1 MSCWAIL
8 GINPTKNIDVIKDAY
23 TELSNSTN
31 ANELIKLKSAYN
43 KALSLAKTSIN
54 DLNLSLLGSSN
65 FDILSALINS
75 SIDSKS
81 IDTIDKFIDEAN
93 EIYNNP
99 VLRFNIDSWIN
110 LLTSP
115 ILESSSK
122 ELASIELIK
131 FLSNH
136 KYLTTKTYKL
146 FDTKFN
152 WIKNKDKLK
161 ALYNEGY
168 EDAKKS
174 YADLMKFLNEN

>member
-110 LLTSP
+110 LLTSS
-115 ILESSSK
+115 ILINVYIFPKLDNISSTWSVVTASTPQPK
-122 ELASIELIK
+122 ELS
-131 FLSNH
+131 
-136 KYLTTKTYKL
+136 
-146 FDTKFN
+146 
-152 WIKNKDKLK
+152 
-161 ALYNEGY
+161 
-168 EDAKKS
+168 
-174 YADLMKFLNEN
+174 

>member
-1 MSCWAIL
+1 MSCCAIL

-23 TELSNSTN
+23 TEFRNSTN
-31 ANELIKLKSAYN
+31 ANEVIKLKSAYN

-99 VLRFNIDSWIN
+99 VI
-110 LLTSP
+110 
-115 ILESSSK
+115 
-122 ELASIELIK
+122 
-131 FLSNH
+131 
-136 KYLTTKTYKL
+136 Y
-146 FDTKFN
+146 
-152 WIKNKDKLK
+152 
-161 ALYNEGY
+161 
-168 EDAKKS
+168 
-174 YADLMKFLNEN
+174 

>member
-99 VLRFNIDSWIN
+99 VLRFNIDSWVN

-136 KYLTTKTYKL
+136 KYLFGTDKNSSTYSSKAKSSSSSGNTLSSLTASGKTDRKP
-146 FDTKFN
+146 
-152 WIKNKDKLK
+152 
-161 ALYNEGY
+161 
-168 EDAKKS
+168 
-174 YADLMKFLNEN
+174 